1 MPKNSF
7 WFRDGNFH
15 LGRLFLILFA
25 IEMAIFVYIS
35 SLNIS
40 NQALL
45 DQFKNQQ
52 QSILS
57 RPYLGI
63 LVAIFPNN
71 MRIATLEFIPVYGI
85 LMFLESSYW
94 TAVVIATEGG
104 ASTPGIVVFISLAL
118 MPHTWL
124 ELPAYAIA
132 TLSSIYLLYL
142 LIKRKE
148 TLRRNIIKIGYLYLF
163 VVVELAIAAVFETTE
178 IYFLTKFSP
187 YQATLYTF
195 LLWIP
200 GICVIVL
207 LILWFRCIR
216 KQPRKKE
223 VPEEVT
229 PEIWRI

>member
-200 GICVIVL
+200 GVCVIVL
-207 LILWFRCIR
+207 LILWFRWIR